1 MKKFLLAASML
12 LMGVVAMFAQPWAV
26 GDEITGKIG
35 NPSFLE
41 ENIAPWTFDH
51 SGGNTTEKGGLCE
64 LYSGSEADLYQYV
77 ELPAGMYKVECQGYY
92 RIGQSW
98 DVDPNTYGTDDWVDE
113 AFLYVQNGKYNV
125 DSKQFVGGRIF
136 KTPLMPRL
144 FDYQDSKIYDMAE
157 AGDESSWDMTDGD
170 YGEKGW
176 GPTSV
181 PGSLKWFAAGKYMP
195 YDEDGVKYNTVT
207 FFLTEDGYVKIGV
220 SKEASRNADSFMC
233 TNFKLYYA
241 GEAGEA
247 AELAALQED
256 VEDLWDQIEKLKD
269 SSTGFLQGILEDK
282 MIEYGPSYSNSS
294 DMNKEEATEAKEV
307 LSSLLENALT
317 AQGDI
322 ANLNTAISAI
332 SALVA
337 STDYGS
343 KDALNAALD
352 AAKASVSEDYI
363 YEGEEDWDTYS
374 KLTDALYAARL
385 DYLKSSPKGE
395 DGSWNFTAFI
405 NFPWFCNPEFE
416 PTWDEETGF
425 WKGNQAAL
433 DAGWSGWDDV
443 DGTGKGKDQVMNDDG
458 ETVKNPAATPIAD
471 MVKISGDQ
479 NTPGQWYQVNNGLVV
494 YWNDN
499 LTCVKKWDQPHT
511 EDGVREVAQKVV
523 GVPNGFYKLKALG
536 QTWTNDWDQ
545 GEKLCKCRIYLK
557 SGDDI
562 SESDYLE
569 LGGWWGKDINQ
580 WKELETD
587 FVNVTNNELI
597 VAGHDNGFIAWT
609 GFRLFYYGETPDY
622 AALLKPALDEAKEG
636 AEALAWNGDQKVAQE
651 LLAKVPTT
659 IPDADTY
666 KVAQEA
672 VKAAKD
678 YITKANSTVTAW
690 KGIDNFSAL
699 AGKYGFDDA
708 SAEASFINTALLE
721 TLNIGEEEEGEW
733 FYTDAIAN
741 DDQYKA
747 YVSYLDYRESLGD
760 YIKDALVAPV
770 VEEQNAYLTATFATV
785 EKLDEFKLALG
796 VPYNKAKFAAEGIDK
811 ATLTNPV
818 EATFLLINPSF
829 DEGPSKGWATEN
841 TGAATNNEYSY
852 DDAGKRTNA
861 ELWNRDTFTFS
872 QSVNGLPA
880 GTYELRVRA
889 LYRNG
894 GGVSNDGRKKYEDAE
909 DKEQYPDANAVLF
922 AKSGDNEWRST
933 VKSIYSLY
941 ASENSFTQCGTAWET
956 DEVDGTNYAT
966 AIHYMNGTIDEADQQ
981 EGVTYSGHNEGDY
994 PLDSR
999 IATGDVDDESLE
1011 ELIYYYPAS
1020 MQGFY
1025 AACKKDANAYAN
1037 SLTFYLSEEGNVEVG
1052 IRKLATIG
1060 GDWVIMDDWQLF
1072 YLGKEAPTA
1081 IDEVA
1086 EGAAIEGAVE
1096 YYTVNGVQISAPQKG
1111 FNIVKYANGETKKVY
1126 IQ

>member
-1 MKKFLLAASML
+1 MKKFLLTASML
-12 LMGVVAMFAQPWAV
+12 LMGVVAMFAQGWAV
-26 GDEITGKIG
+26 GDEIADKIG
-35 NPSFLE
+35 NPSFME

-51 SGGNTTEKGGLCE
+51 SGGSTTEKGGLCE
-64 LYSGSEADLYQYV
+64 LYSGSEADLYQYI

-98 DVDPNTYGTDDWVDE
+98 DVDPNTYGTDEWVDE

-125 DSKQFVGGRIF
+125 DSKAFVGGRIF

-144 FDYQDSKIYDMAE
+144 FDYQDSKIYDMTE
-157 AGDESSWDMTDGD
+157 AGDESSWDMSDGD

-181 PGSLKWFAAGKYMP
+181 PGSLKWFAAGKYKP

-207 FFLTEDGYVKIGV
+207 FFLTEDGYVKIGI

-294 DMNKEEATEAKEV
+294 DMNKEEATEAKEI
-307 LSSLLENALT
+307 LSSLLENALK

-322 ANLNTAISAI
+322 AKLNTAISAI

-352 AAKASVSEDYI
+352 AANASIAEDYV
-363 YEGEEDWDTYS
+363 YDGEEDWEIYS

-385 DYLKSSPKGE
+385 DYLKASPKGE

-416 PTWDEETGF
+416 PTWDAENNA
-425 WKGNQAAL
+425 WVPNQAAL
-433 DAGWSGWDDV
+433 DAGWSDQDDV
-443 DGTGKGKDQVMNDDG
+443 DGTDKGKSETYNDDG
-458 ETVKNPAATPIAD
+458 TIAKPAATPIAD
-471 MVKISGDQ
+471 MVKLSGDQ

-499 LTCVKKWDQPHT
+499 LTCVKKWDMPHT
-511 EDGVREVAQKVV
+511 DDGVREVAQKVV
-523 GVPNGFYKLKALG
+523 DIPNGFYKLKALA
-536 QTWTNDWDQ
+536 QTWTNDWDS
-545 GEKLCKCRIYLK
+545 GEKLCKVRIYLK
-557 SGDDI
+557 SGEDV
-562 SESDYLE
+562 SESEYLE
-569 LGGWWGKDINQ
+569 PGGWWGKDINQ

-587 FVNVTNNELI
+587 FVNVTNNELV
-597 VAGHDNGFIAWT
+597 VAGHDNGFVAFT
-609 GFRLFYYGETPDY
+609 GFRLYYYGETPDY

-636 AEALAWNGDQKVAQE
+636 AEALSWNGDQKVAQE
-651 LLAKVPTT
+651 LLAKVPTV

-770 VEEQNAYLTATFATV
+770 IEEQNAYLTATFATV

-796 VPYNKAKFAAEGIDK
+796 LPYNKAKFAAEGIDK

-829 DEGPSKGWATEN
+829 TEGPSKGWATEN
-841 TGAATNNEYSY
+841 TGAAGNNEYSY
-852 DDAGKRTNA
+852 DDKGVRTNA

-894 GGVSNDGRKKYEDAE
+894 GGVSNDGRKTYEAAE
-909 DKEQYPDANAVLF
+909 SEEDYPENNAVLF
-922 AKSGDNEWRST
+922 AKSSDNEWRKA
-933 VKSIYSLY
+933 VKSIYSLK
-941 ASENSFTQCGTAWET
+941 ATENSFTQCGTAWEV

-966 AIHYMNGTIDEADQQ
+966 AIHYMNGTIDEADQK
-981 EGVTYSGHNEGDY
+981 EGVTYTGHDEGGY
-994 PLDSR
+994 PLDAR
-999 IATGDVDDESLE
+999 IATGEYADDDEFGE
-1011 ELIYYYPAS
+1011 EIVYYYPAS

-1025 AACKKDANAYAN
+1025 AACKKDATAYAN
-1037 SLTFYLSEEGNVEVG
+1037 SLTFYLAEESNVEVG
-1052 IRKLATIG
+1052 IRKLAAIG
-1060 GDWVIMDDWQLF
+1060 NDWVIMDDFQLF

-1081 IDEVA
+1081 ISEVA
-1086 EGAAIEGAVE
+1086 DAAEGAVE
-1096 YYTVNGVQISAPQKG
+1096 YYTVNGVQLSAPQKG
-1111 FNIVKYANGETKKVY
+1111 VNIVKYANGETKKVY